1 MLSQI
6 VGFPCSMA
14 KYYLIIHVYVVYICN
29 IFFIYSS
36 IRGHEDC
43 FHGLTIVNNAAV
55 TTGAHLSL

>member
-1 MLSQI
+1 
-6 VGFPCSMA
+6 MA